1 MSSCAFQEHFSSA
14 QLKGEPGDDAEVLEK
29 AMEELLDDALE
40 RVDTSL
46 DRARALL
53 RAAEAPASTL
63 APAAEA
69 GPVSAA
75 QPVAGA

>member
-1 MSSCAFQEHFSSA
+1 
-14 QLKGEPGDDAEVLEK
+14 
-29 AMEELLDDALE
+29 MEEVLDDALE

-53 RAAEAPASTL
+53 KAAEAPADTL

-69 GPVSAA
+69 GPVLAA